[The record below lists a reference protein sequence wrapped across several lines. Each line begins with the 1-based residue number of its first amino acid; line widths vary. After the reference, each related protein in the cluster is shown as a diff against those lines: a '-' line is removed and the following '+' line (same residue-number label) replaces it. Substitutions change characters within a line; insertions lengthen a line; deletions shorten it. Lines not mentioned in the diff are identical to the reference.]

1 MKTSIKQYY
10 INAGV
15 QTEFL
20 DKSNIPKISEKHKN
34 TLDKQL
40 SIAEISEARST
51 LQAVK
56 TAGLDGLPIDFYKQ
70 FKDKLVT
77 PLYNMYLES
86 YSDGYLPTSV
96 REALII
102 LLSKPGKTNN
112 KCKNMRPISLIDRHK
127 NPE

>member
-1 MKTSIKQYY
+1 
-10 INAGV
+10 
-15 QTEFL
+15 
-20 DKSNIPKISEKHKN
+20 
-34 TLDKQL
+34 
-40 SIAEISEARST
+40 
-51 LQAVK
+51 
-56 TAGLDGLPIDFYKQ
+56 
-70 FKDKLVT
+70 
-77 PLYNMYLES
+77 MYLES